1 MSCPINTEDIG
12 KLKIFIEFVSSQPSL
27 LNLPQLGFFKKFIEQ
42 LGGKIPEGG
51 FQHNAG
57 AKAEAKD
64 DIESD
69 AKMEEPKPEEDSEP
83 ESDIE
88 LDLMDTIIDGDTD
101 PSQEMGEDGKIPT
114 DDEIDQAS
122 EFRGKAAASYSNKE
136 YEDAI
141 NFYTQAILLNPTH
154 ALFYAKRAQAF
165 LKLCKPNAAIRDC
178 NRALH
183 LNPDNASAYKFRGRA
198 NRLLGNW
205 ESAAKDLRQ
214 ACKLDYDDETDEWL
228 KEVTPNAKKIELHKI
243 KQERKKAEK
252 EDKARRERV
261 QKAKEAN
268 KKAAEENE
276 KKQSNT
282 SDDDFMSSLGPDV
295 MDAFNDP
302 EIAAALQ
309 DVMSNP
315 ANIMKYQNNP
325 KVMNLLK
332 KFAGATGGFPGGMP
346 GMGGMGGFPNFPGAQ
361 TQTQTHPKSDS
372 KPKEEYDDGLD

>member
-1 MSCPINTEDIG
+1 MACPINTEDIG
-12 KLKIFIEFVSSQPSL
+12 KLKIFIEFVSTQPSI
-27 LNLPQLGFFKKFIEQ
+27 LNLPQLGFFKKFVEQ
-42 LGGKIPEGG
+42 LGGKVPEAN

-57 AKAEAKD
+57 AKTEAK
-64 DIESD
+64 EEKEFET
-69 AKMEEPKPEEDSEP
+69 KMEDPEP

-88 LDLMDTIIDGDTD
+88 LELLDTIIEGDAD
-101 PSQEMGEDGKIPT
+101 PLQEMGEDEKMPT
-114 DDEIDQAS
+114 DDEVDQAS
-122 EFRGKAAASYSNKE
+122 EFRGKGAASYSDGE

-165 LKLCKPNAAIRDC
+165 IKLCKPNAAIRDC
-178 NRALH
+178 DRALH
-183 LNPDNASAYKFRGRA
+183 LNPDNAAAYKFRGRA

-205 ESAAKDLRQ
+205 EAAAKDLRQ
-214 ACKLDYDDETDEWL
+214 ACKLDYDDETDDWL
-228 KEVTPNAKKIELHKI
+228 KEVTPNAKKIELHNI
-243 KQERKKAEK
+243 KQERKKAEM
-252 EDKARRERV
+252 EDEARRERV
-261 QKAKEAN
+261 RKAQEAN

-276 KKQSNT
+276 KKQYSS

-295 MDAFNDP
+295 MEAFNDP
-302 EIAAALQ
+302 EVAAALQ

-332 KFAGATGGFPGGMP
+332 KFAGATGGFPGGIP
-346 GMGGMGGFPNFPGAQ
+346 GMGGMGGFPTFPSAQ
-361 TQTQTHPKSDS
+361 TTTPNHPKSNS

>member
-1 MSCPINTEDIG
+1 
-12 KLKIFIEFVSSQPSL
+12 
-27 LNLPQLGFFKKFIEQ
+27 
-42 LGGKIPEGG
+42 
-51 FQHNAG
+51 
-57 AKAEAKD
+57 
-64 DIESD
+64 
-69 AKMEEPKPEEDSEP
+69 MEEPEPEEDSEP

-88 LDLMDTIIDGDTD
+88 LDLLDTIIEGDID
-101 PSQEMGEDGKIPT
+101 QSQEMGEDEKMPT
-114 DDEIDQAS
+114 DEEVDQAS
-122 EFRGKAAASYSNKE
+122 EFRGKAAASYNNGE
-136 YEDAI
+136 FEDAI

-165 LKLCKPNAAIRDC
+165 LKLSKPNAAIRDC
-178 NRALH
+178 NRALQ
-183 LNPDNASAYKFRGRA
+183 LNPDSAAAYKFRGRA

-205 ESAAKDLRQ
+205 ELAAKDLRQ

-261 QKAKEAN
+261 RKAQEAN

-276 KKQSNT
+276 KKQANSG
-282 SDDDFMSSLGPDV
+282 DDDFMSSLGPDV

-309 DVMSNP
+309 DVMTNP

-325 KVMNLLK
+325 KV
-332 KFAGATGGFPGGMP
+332 
-346 GMGGMGGFPNFPGAQ
+346 
-361 TQTQTHPKSDS
+361 
-372 KPKEEYDDGLD
+372 

>member
-1 MSCPINTEDIG
+1 
-12 KLKIFIEFVSSQPSL
+12 
-27 LNLPQLGFFKKFIEQ
+27 
-42 LGGKIPEGG
+42 
-51 FQHNAG
+51 
-57 AKAEAKD
+57 
-64 DIESD
+64 
-69 AKMEEPKPEEDSEP
+69 MEEPEPEEASDP

-88 LDLMDTIIDGDTD
+88 LDLMDTIIEGDAD
-101 PSQEMGEDGKIPT
+101 PSQEMGEDEKLPT
-114 DDEIDQAS
+114 DDEVDQAS
-122 EFRGKAAASYSNKE
+122 EFRGKAAASYSNGE

-165 LKLCKPNAAIRDC
+165 IKLSKPNAAIRDC
-178 NRALH
+178 DRALH

-205 ESAAKDLRQ
+205 ELAAKDLRQ

-228 KEVTPNAKKIELHKI
+228 KEITPNAKKIEQHKI

-252 EDKARRERV
+252 EDIAKRERIR
-261 QKAKEAN
+261 KAQEAN

-276 KKQSNT
+276 KKQENSN
-282 SDDDFMSSLGPDV
+282 DDDFMSSLGPDV
-295 MDAFNDP
+295 LDAFNDP

-325 KVMNLLK
+325 KVAK
-332 KFAGATGGFPGGMP
+332 KSLVFIIYSICLNYFI
-346 GMGGMGGFPNFPGAQ
+346 NR
-361 TQTQTHPKSDS
+361 
-372 KPKEEYDDGLD
+372 L